1 MLMENLCRKEAKL
14 RFHRA
19 LHELIDG
26 YKRRKK
32 AKLKWRQSES
42 NFHELH
48 RKASDEQCEHIW
60 MSEWAQKYST
70 RDAACNKVIHLWQ
83 LNRASLSSNE
93 AEWVSFLCRV
103 DDLRLRVRDKLNYH
117 FPPACAWDYEQMERE
132 QLEFELDKLGDLRL
146 SRWSHMQWESGH
158 SVKRVTKCRQH
169 DTAADSIVFH
179 DEKRLFASSQVNTLW
194 CSTFPLTPRR
204 RQLESND
211 EKLFCGLNCV
221 FICERLL
228 LCLGNISSVL
238 GVQIAPKRADIRP
251 RMLEIGFYDSKN
263 AKTFFLVFASLIQR
277 TISYDESTK
286 QA

>member
-1 MLMENLCRKEAKL
+1 ML
-14 RFHRA
+14 
-19 LHELIDG
+19 
-26 YKRRKK
+26 
-32 AKLKWRQSES
+32 
-42 NFHELH
+42 
-48 RKASDEQCEHIW
+48 
-60 MSEWAQKYST
+60 EWAQKYST

-103 DDLRLRVRDKLNYH
+103 DDLRVRDKLNYH
-117 FPPACAWDYEQMERE
+117 FPPACAWDYEQMEGE
-132 QLEFELDKLGDLRL
+132 QLEFELDKLGDLRF
-146 SRWSHMQWESGH
+146 SRWSHMQWESGY

-169 DTAADSIVFH
+169 DTATDSIVFH
-179 DEKRLFASSQVNTLW
+179 DEKRLFAPSQVNTLW
-194 CSTFPLTPRR
+194 CSTFSLTPRR

-211 EKLFCGLNCV
+211 EKLYCGLNCV

-263 AKTFFLVFASLIQR
+263 SKTKTFFSCFRPCVKLNALIQR